1 MAHEVE
7 VPASEAAATKATGKK
22 MLDYYRLDES
32 AEQVHELVLV
42 VVLTHLIKKERRFF
56 DLRKSLISR
65 PPDRAKL
72 MFLPLEPH
80 TLARAR
86 VDNE

>member
-7 VPASEAAATKATGKK
+7 VPASEATATKATGKK
-22 MLDYYRLDES
+22 MLDYYRRDES
-32 AEQVHELVLV
+32 AEQVHEPVLV
-42 VVLTHLIKKERRFF
+42 VVLTHLIEKERRFF
-56 DLRKSLISR
+56 EVRKSLTSR

-72 MFLPLEPH
+72 MFLPSEPQP
-80 TLARAR
+80 LARAR